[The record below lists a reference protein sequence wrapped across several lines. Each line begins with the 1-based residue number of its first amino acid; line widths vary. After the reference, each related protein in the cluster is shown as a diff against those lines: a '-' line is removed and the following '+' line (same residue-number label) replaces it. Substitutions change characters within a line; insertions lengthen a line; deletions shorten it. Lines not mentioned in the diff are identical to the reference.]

1 MPAVIPAIVVL
12 ICLVGIGA
20 TAANYVGM
28 SPSEAFDYC
37 KTHHDYSIS
46 ETEFNSIY
54 NEYHDNPDYNG
65 VTITQQDVNKVT
77 AAGSDLYSM
86 AVTYGQTIALP
97 YILGSFDQ
105 TWTPVGGSRKID
117 YYDNDVLVGSVQI
130 YGFTNQVL
138 YYRDNVTTP
147 PELKNGDIYLNLCF
161 VSVDAQGNIHYHTDM
176 EFNNHTGFNYAINA
190 TYWNI
195 DDPQKVDRNAS
206 EITFRQNNDTIGLY
220 GNGVFF
226 DRGWNYQA
234 ISPQVD
240 SGVADIVP
248 PEQDSI
254 GVATTSDGQTIPI
267 NPDGSITLPSG
278 TTVFPD
284 TTTGLY
290 PSDITIHL
298 DDDYWARLAELLG
311 ANTAT
316 GSAAADTQT
325 TNLNLEGLRSI
336 ASSTLDY
343 LKNGFWTDFKNK
355 LGEFFSIDTDK
366 YRVTYQ
372 NPFTIIPSYV
382 DKICRVFGYQP
393 SSQ

>member
-54 NEYHDNPDYNG
+54 NEYHDNPDYAG

-105 TWTPVGGSRKID
+105 TWQPETGSREVK
-117 YYDNDVLVGSVQI
+117 YYDDGVLVGSCQI
-130 YGFTNQVL
+130 YGFTNEGVIP
-138 YYRDNVTTP
+138 YGTRSTP
-147 PELKNGDIYLNLCF
+147 PELAYGDIYYLTLVFC
-161 VSVDAQGNIHYHTDM
+161 SVDQQGNIYYHTEMFLGDDGRS
-176 EFNNHTGFNYAINA
+176 FTSAISPA
-190 TYWNI
+190 DLGIT
-195 DDPQKVDRNAS
+195 DPQKVDRNAS
-206 EITFRQNNDTIGLY
+206 AVTFEAAANGRLVLNGDGNYFQ
-220 GNGVFF
+220 NGV
-226 DRGWNYQA
+226 NIY
-234 ISPQVD
+234 PQVKD
-240 SGVADIVP
+240 GVADVVP

-254 GVATTSDGQTIPI
+254 GYATTSDGQTIPV

-278 TTVFPD
+278 TTVYPD

-290 PSDITIHL
+290 PSDITVHL
-298 DDDYWARLAELLG
+298 DDDYWARLAEMLG

-366 YRVTYQ
+366 YRVSYQ

-382 DKICRVFGYQP
+382 EKVCRIFGYQP
-393 SSQ
+393 SNS